1 MHDWSE
7 IQRWRRARR
16 KALVAERLRIA
27 ADYRRTAQAAICEQL
42 RAEFGQLAD
51 ADIGFYFPI
60 KGEVDLRPMVRDLI
74 TVGAD
79 AALPVV
85 VEKDHPLEFWAWHA
99 GEVMTRG
106 IGNIPVPTERKAILP
121 TVLLVPLLGF
131 DSAGHRLGNGGGYY
145 DRTLASY
152 RLKPLTIGVG
162 FEQGHLSTI
171 YPQPHDVPMDAIVTE
186 KRCVRFDRNAAEP
199 TVSSPPCYLHTFD
212 SEEQC

>member
-1 MHDWSE
+1 MHNWSE
-7 IQRWRRARR
+7 IQRWRRAKR
-16 KALVAERLRIA
+16 KKLIGERLRIA
-27 ADYRRTAQAAICEQL
+27 ADYRRTAQAAIRKQL
-42 RAEFGQLAD
+42 RAEFGELTD

-60 KGEVDLRPMVRDLI
+60 KGEVDLRPMVRDLV
-74 TVGAD
+74 TMDVD

-85 VEKDHPLEFWAWHA
+85 VEKDHPLEFWAWRA
-99 GEVMTRG
+99 GTAMSRG
-106 IGNIPVPTERKAILP
+106 VGNIPVPMARKTILP

-131 DSAGHRLGNGGGYY
+131 DAAGHRLGYGGGYY
-145 DRTLASY
+145 DRTLANY

-162 FEQGHLSTI
+162 FESGHLPTI

-186 KRCVRFDRNAAEP
+186 NRCVRFERNAAEF